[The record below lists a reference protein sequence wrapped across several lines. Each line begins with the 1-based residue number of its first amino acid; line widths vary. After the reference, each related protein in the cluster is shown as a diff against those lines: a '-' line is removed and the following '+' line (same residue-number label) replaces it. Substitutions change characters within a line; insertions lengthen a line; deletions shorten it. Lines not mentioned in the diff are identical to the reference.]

1 MKTKTTAFMDTVE
14 LINFEI
20 EMNDKAINELEKAY
34 QILRKYNLYT
44 IEVIE
49 KQVKLTARNRELK
62 NLLK

>member
-20 EMNDKAINELEKAY
+20 EMNDKAYNELEKAY
-34 QILRKYNLYT
+34 KILRKYNLYT